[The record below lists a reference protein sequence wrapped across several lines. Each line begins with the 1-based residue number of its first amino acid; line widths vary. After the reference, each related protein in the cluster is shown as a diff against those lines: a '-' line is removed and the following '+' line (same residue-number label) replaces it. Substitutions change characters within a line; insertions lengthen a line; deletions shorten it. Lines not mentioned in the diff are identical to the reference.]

1 MHRRFR
7 KRGVASF
14 VRVQGSRTFAV
25 LRVQSL
31 KLRAREMGL

>member
-7 KRGVASF
+7 TRGIGSF
-14 VRVQGSRTFAV
+14 VRVEGSRTFMV